1 MEEPQSPF
9 SYMRASGGVYNER
22 ICRLFLQE
30 KSLISTYMCTN
41 IPHQA
46 AILPNMG
53 KMAWIKI
60 LKPFQSELKKRT
72 FAHHPVTM

>member
-9 SYMRASGGVYNER
+9 SHMRALGGVYNER

-53 KMAWIKI
+53 KIAWIKI
-60 LKPFQSELKKRT
+60 LKTLPI
-72 FAHHPVTM
+72 